1 MRSSRPGPLLILS
14 LVILAIISSC
24 GLQDKGKYKIVYV
37 NSYHQGHPP
46 SDQITAG
53 LLESLPAD
61 SFEVIAHFMDT
72 KRNPTQE
79 YIEAKAEALL
89 DSIQK
94 ADPDLLVV
102 SDDNAVKYLVQ
113 PHLQD
118 QELPVV
124 FCGVNWSADPYG
136 LSRNN
141 ITGILELLPVEEVMT
156 TMKTYYPSM
165 QSLLVLNENTTTS
178 RKTKPILD
186 TLLNPLNMEV
196 TQALVDDFESW
207 KAAFEEGNRSHDII
221 YLQTQG
227 AIRGW
232 DHEEAIQ
239 FIDQHIKVP
248 VITCEDHMMPYAVF
262 GMTQVSREQG
272 TWAAE
277 AAKKILRGIPSSE
290 IPVSKNQLVSIWFNP
305 NLAEKVGFQLDPSLK
320 GKARIISN

>member
-1 MRSSRPGPLLILS
+1 MKSTRPISYLLFS
-14 LVILAIISSC
+14 LVILVLFSSC
-24 GLQDKGKYKIVYV
+24 RTQDKGKYKIVYV

-72 KRNPTQE
+72 KRNPSQK
-79 YIEAKAEALL
+79 YIENKAAALL
-89 DSIQK
+89 DSIK
-94 ADPDLLVV
+94 DVNPDLLVV
-102 SDDNAVKYLVQ
+102 SDDNAVKYLVG

-118 QELPVV
+118 KDMPVV
-124 FCGVNWSADPYG
+124 FCGVNWSADQYG

-141 ITGILELLPVEEVMT
+141 ITGILELLPVEEVMA
-156 TMKTYYPSM
+156 TMKSYYPSM

-186 TLLNPLNMEV
+186 TLLNRIGIEV

-207 KAAFEEGNRSHDII
+207 KAVFEEGNRSHDII

-227 AIRGW
+227 AIKGW
-232 DHEEAIQ
+232 DHEEAIR
-239 FIDQHIKVP
+239 FINQHIKVP
-248 VITCEDHMMPYAVF
+248 LVTCEDHMMPYSVF

-277 AAKKILRGIPSSE
+277 TARKILLGTPPSE
-290 IPVSKNQLVSIWFNP
+290 IPVSRNQMVSIWFNP
-305 NLAEKVGFQLDPSLK
+305 DLAEKIGFQPDSSLM
-320 GKARIISN
+320 GKTRIINK